1 MAQDIIEL
9 TSDESVTLTDGQSW
23 NPLPVDALGCF
34 MVNPTYKMG
43 NEVCMFEGSK
53 GTMEKG
59 RHWWRT
65 NGNLHACFGRCAF
78 SRMIWYQFY
87 GKQRGRVWWK
97 TNGYF
102 LMTAMTWP
110 IDLAEEL
117 KELDEELDSG
127 SDYTQLLQSHL
138 HYKMALLK
146 PDVIKV
152 LFGIVLSPLAS

>member
-1 MAQDIIEL
+1 MNEQQLARLFWEMRL
-9 TSDESVTLTDGQSW
+9 
-23 NPLPVDALGCF
+23 LPNDLVPILLETAG
-34 MVNPTYKMG
+34 
-43 NEVCMFEGSK
+43 K
-53 GTMEKG
+53 GLVED
-59 RHWWRT
+59 
-65 NGNLHACFGRCAF
+65 
-78 SRMIWYQFY
+78 
-87 GKQRGRVWWK
+87 
-97 TNGYF
+97 GYF

-117 KELDEELDSG
+117 KELDEELDRG